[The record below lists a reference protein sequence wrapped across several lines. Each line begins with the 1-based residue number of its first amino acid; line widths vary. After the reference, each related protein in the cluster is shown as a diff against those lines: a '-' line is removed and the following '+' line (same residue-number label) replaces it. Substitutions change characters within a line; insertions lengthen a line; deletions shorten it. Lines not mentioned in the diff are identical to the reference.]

1 MDAGAADRTD
11 MTPQM
16 GHDER
21 FRQLYESQLDDLKVY
36 CLRRLGRD
44 EAEDALAEI
53 FAVAWRKLEKVPAG
67 NEARLWLYGV
77 ARNVVRNSMRSAR
90 RRARLGNRVS
100 GISDPPRPGP
110 AETTI
115 TRSEHA
121 DVLVALSKLRPGDQE
136 LLRLHAWEELSR
148 SEIARVLDISIA
160 AVDMRLH
167 RAIARMSVA
176 LDALTGEARSDSTRR
191 AEDGGG
197 RL

>member
-148 SEIARVLDISIA
+148 SEIASVFDISIS

-176 LDALTGEARSDSTRR
+176 LDSLAGEASSDSTRC

>member
-1 MDAGAADRTD
+1 MDAAATDRTD
-11 MTPQM
+11 MSPQL

-21 FRQLYESQLDDLKVY
+21 FRLLYESHLDDLKAY

-53 FAVAWRKLEKVPAG
+53 FSVAWRKLEKVPAG

-100 GISDPPRPGP
+100 GFIYPPRPGP
-110 AETTI
+110 AETTM

-121 DVLVALSKLRPGDQE
+121 DVLVALGKLRPGDQE

-176 LDALTGEARSDSTRR
+176 LDALAGEARSDSTRR

>member
-1 MDAGAADRTD
+1 

-148 SEIARVLDISIA
+148 SEIASVFDISIS
-160 AVDMRLH
+160 AVDMRLY

-176 LDALTGEARSDSTRR
+176 LDSLAGEASSDSTRC

>member
-1 MDAGAADRTD
+1 MS
-11 MTPQM
+11 PQL

-21 FRQLYESQLDDLKVY
+21 FRLLYESHLDALRVY
-36 CLRRLGRD
+36 CLRRLDRD

-53 FAVAWRKLEKVPAG
+53 FAVAWRRLEKVPPG
-67 NEARLWLYGV
+67 SEARLWLYGV
-77 ARNVVRNSMRSAR
+77 ARNVVRNSMRSTR
-90 RRARLGNRVS
+90 RRARLANRVS

-110 AETTI
+110 AETTM

-136 LLRLHAWEELSR
+136 LLRLHAWEDLSR
-148 SEIARVLDISIA
+148 TEIARVFDISIA

-176 LDALTGEARSDSTRR
+176 LDALAGEARSDSTRS

-197 RL
+197 QL

>member
-148 SEIARVLDISIA
+148 SEIASVFDISIS
-160 AVDMRLH
+160 AVDMRLY

-176 LDALTGEARSDSTRR
+176 LDSLAGEASSDSTRC

>member
-1 MDAGAADRTD
+1 MESAAADRTD
-11 MTPQM
+11 MSPQL

-21 FRQLYESQLDDLKVY
+21 FRLLYESHLDDLRVY
-36 CLRRLGRD
+36 CLRRLDRD

-53 FAVAWRKLEKVPAG
+53 FAVAWRRLEKVPPG
-67 NEARLWLYGV
+67 SEARLWLYGV

-90 RRARLGNRVS
+90 RRARLDNRVS

-110 AETTI
+110 AETTM

-148 SEIARVLDISIA
+148 SEIATVFDISIA

-176 LDALTGEARSDSTRR
+176 LDALAGEASSDSTRC
-191 AEDGGG
+191 AEDEGG